1 MAPLQNISWSYVWG
15 LFFGLSILYLR
26 DILCVFIFKHNLKLE
41 NVTLPGLFFFLKI
54 TVALQDLLWFYTNF
68 MIAFIFIFKI
78 VIGTMIGIV
87 LNSYNSKM
95 ALGSVRILT
104 ILILPVHEHEL
115 CFQ

>member
-1 MAPLQNISWSYVWG
+1 MWG